1 MLSSVEKEK
10 VDPRV
15 TRTRNLLI
23 DAFVSL
29 QAEKTFD
36 DITIQDIATRATVN
50 RATFYA
56 HFPDKYALL
65 DDIIRTGFGRMLQS
79 RLEPHTDATREHLRN
94 LFLAVTDYLTALQ
107 ARCQRSY
114 QMFESLVEAQV
125 KAQLREHVRAWLSR
139 LPSTRAQPS
148 RRLDLAAT
156 LMSWS
161 IYGAALEW
169 RKQSGAQSAEAFA
182 EEALP
187 LIAAAVTALER

>member
-10 VDPRV
+10 IDPRV

-65 DDIIRTGFGRMLQS
+65 DDIMRTGFEQMLQD
-79 RLEPHTDATREHLRN
+79 RLGLHTDTTQGQLRK
-94 LFLAVTDYLTALQ
+94 LLLAVTDHLTALET
-107 ARCQRSY
+107 RCQRSY
-114 QMFESLVEAQV
+114 QMFESLVEAQI
-125 KAQLREHVRAWLSR
+125 KSQLRQQVRAWLAL
-139 LPSTRAQPS
+139 LPVAQTQPS
-148 RRLDLAAT
+148 QRLELAAT
-156 LMSWS
+156 LISCS

-169 RKQSGAQSAEAFA
+169 RKQAGTQSAEAFA
-182 EEALP
+182 DEALP
-187 LIAAAVTALER
+187 LIAAVVTALE